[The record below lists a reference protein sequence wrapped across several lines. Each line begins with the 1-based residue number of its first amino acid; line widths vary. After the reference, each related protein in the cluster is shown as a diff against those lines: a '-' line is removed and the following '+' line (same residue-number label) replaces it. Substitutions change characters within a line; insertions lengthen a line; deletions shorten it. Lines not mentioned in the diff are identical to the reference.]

1 MIETEIARL
10 ELFPDVDKA
19 RHKLLMHVLSVC
31 NFGSNQVVFK
41 QGQKADMFYILASG
55 KVAIQYKPYDG
66 PEITVSH
73 IEPGGIFG
81 WSAAM
86 GRNNYSSAAI
96 SVSESSAYCIS
107 HRVMSEIY
115 HEDPETGIILLKTL
129 AEGISKRLHTPC
141 EQVLKVLIQ
150 GMEK

>member
-19 RHKLLMHVLSVC
+19 RHKLLMHVLSVW

-107 HRVMSEIY
+107 HRVMSKIY